1 VEKQVAAEIMRK
13 VWCVADSIVSPLG
26 STSEENYARIREGE
40 SAIHEYTFPT
50 TPGQKYWLAKILN
63 QPSGENRTFFDELCL
78 RACEKAIQGV
88 KLPPQKT
95 LLVLSTTKG
104 NIDLLA
110 KENQAPGLYLYSTA
124 KKLAAH
130 LGVKDFQ
137 VVSNACISGVL
148 ALIIAKRFIN
158 TGKYDHAVVVGADVI
173 SEFIVSGFQSLLAL
187 SNEPCRPF
195 DKNRSGINLG
205 EAAAA
210 MIISADPDGLGVKAS
225 ICLTGEGV
233 NNDAN
238 HISGPSRTGAELA
251 MTINHALASA
261 HAEPGEIDFVSAHGT
276 ATLFNDEMEAKA
288 FNLCG
293 LQQVPV
299 NSLKSYYG
307 HTLGAAGV
315 LESVISIHSLMND
328 EIIGTKE
335 FETLGVSQPLNVV
348 AKTQSKPLR
357 KIVKTASGFG
367 GCNAAVVFE
376 KVIE

>member
-1 VEKQVAAEIMRK
+1 MRK

-40 SAIHEYTFPT
+40 SGIREYAFAAMPAE
-50 TPGQKYWLAKILN
+50 KYWLAKIPDIRLN
-63 QPSGENRTFFDELCL
+63 ENKTFFDQLCL
-78 RACEKAIQGV
+78 RACEQAIQGL

-95 LLVLSTTKG
+95 LLILSTTKG

-110 KENQAPGLYLYSTA
+110 KDNQASGLYLYSTA
-124 KKLAAH
+124 KWLTAH
-130 LGVKDFQ
+130 LGFKDFQ

-158 TGKYDHAVVVGADVI
+158 TGRYDHAIVVGADVI
-173 SEFIVSGFQSLLAL
+173 SEFVVSGFQSLLAL
-187 SNEPCRPF
+187 SKEPCRPF

-205 EAAAA
+205 EGAAA
-210 MIISADPDGLGVKAS
+210 MVISADPDALGVKAKVA
-225 ICLTGEGV
+225 LTGEGV
-233 NNDAN
+233 SNDAN

-251 MTINHALASA
+251 MTINRALDAA
-261 HAEPGEIDFVSAHGT
+261 NTKAGEIDFVSAHGT

-293 LQQVPV
+293 LRQVPV

-307 HTLGAAGV
+307 HTLGAAGI
-315 LESVISIHSLMND
+315 LESVISIQSLLND

-335 FETLGVSQPLNVV
+335 FETLGVSQPLNVI
-348 AKTQSKPLR
+348 AKTQSIPLR

-376 KVIE
+376 KVID